1 MLTVFVNGFM
11 LEPNAIIAVTGNLE
25 KMVLGMK
32 ATQWGSDWE
41 NCTLI
46 QLGEN
51 DFKWQVAKAAGKKW

>member
-32 ATQWGSDWE
+32 ATQ
-41 NCTLI
+41 
-46 QLGEN
+46 
-51 DFKWQVAKAAGKKW
+51 